1 MTPAPRSSTASTQ
14 PELAVQMR
22 ACEETLLHS
31 NFTAAPDLLDGMLTA
46 DFIEVASNGRVTPR
60 ADVLRWLLHKDPDA
74 RWQLCNVHVTE
85 LSEELRLVR
94 YHAQQ
99 VLPRPSAG
107 KGALHCSLWS
117 FNAALQHWQLRFHQ
131 ATRIL

>member
-1 MTPAPRSSTASTQ
+1 M
-14 PELAVQMR
+14 L

-31 NFTAAPDLLDGMLTA
+31 DFSAAPDLLDGMLTA
-46 DFIEVASNGRVTPR
+46 DFVEVSSTGRITAR
-60 ADVLRWLLHKDPDA
+60 ADVVRWLLHKDVAA
-74 RWQLCNVHVTE
+74 RWQFNDLCVSE
-85 LSEELRLVR
+85 LSAELRLVR

-99 VLPRPSAG
+99 LLPEPSAG

-117 FNAALQHWQLRFHQ
+117 FSAALQHWQLRFHQ